1 MWATTSK
8 RKLRSLNLNL
18 IPVLAEL
25 LHCKNVT
32 HAAGKLHLTQSAVS
46 SSLRRLREIFGDEL
60 LVMRGREMVLT
71 DKAARLLPA
80 IDHLLTSVDSVFNEE
95 QFDPAT
101 SVRRFRIVTADY
113 VSALLISAFGQV
125 LDDATPGLSLH
136 VSQKAGTT
144 AKEMQMGFVDLLI
157 APESLSQWEPFDLS
171 SRESEFQH
179 EICFKDSLVA
189 IESAENPAR
198 TSPISLEEYLRRPH
212 ATFHLDH
219 NTPASIEQ
227 ETLAELNLV
236 QNDKFIVPYFT
247 LLPNLVTMV
256 KDAISVVPASVAH
269 HYSRFLPIRSFRPP
283 IEFRAHN
290 MIMVWARSREKD
302 PELCWLRNAICEAA
316 KRVTLA
322 SQKLS
327 LES

>member
-1 MWATTSK
+1 MSATSK
-8 RKLRSLNLNL
+8 RKLRSVNLNL

-32 HAAGKLHLTQSAVS
+32 HAAGRLHLTQSAVS
-46 SSLRRLREIFGDEL
+46 SSLRRLREIFDDEL

-71 DKAARLLPA
+71 EKAARLLPS
-80 IDHLLTSVDSVFNEE
+80 IDYLLNSVEAVFNEE

-101 SVRRFRIVTADY
+101 SVRRFRVVTADY
-113 VSALLISAFGQV
+113 VSALLIPEIVRAFG
-125 LDDATPGLSLH
+125 DDAPGLSLH
-136 VSQKAGTT
+136 VSQGAGST
-144 AKEMQMGFVDLLI
+144 AKEIQMGFVDLLI

-171 SRESEFQH
+171 SCDSEFQH

-189 IESAENPAR
+189 IESAENPPR
-198 TSPISLEEYLRRPH
+198 TNPISLDEYLQRPH

-219 NTPASIEQ
+219 NTPGSIEQ
-227 ETLAELNLV
+227 DTLAGLNLV

-247 LLPNLVTMV
+247 LLPNLVTIV

-269 HYSRFLPIRSFRPP
+269 HYSKILPIRSFRPP

-290 MIMVWARSREKD
+290 LVMVWARSREKD
-302 PELCWLRNAICEAA
+302 PELCWLRDAICDAA
-316 KRVTLA
+316 KRVA
-322 SQKLS
+322 VSSQELS
-327 LES
+327 VES